1 MNSKMLSISLLA
13 GILLGLLGIMLLKP
27 LVVEEPVSG
36 CPVDQDNST
45 EDAQVFLMGTVG
57 GAYED
62 PDRDCWREEVVQPVL
77 DEFGVS
83 YYNPVVS
90 NWTEENAEIEARV
103 IAQAETIVLVITET
117 SPSIG
122 SLSESGWAVLSALE
136 RDQTIIVYIDP
147 NSDDEVSWRARQI
160 IISQAPALA
169 VRHAQVIWVD
179 SLEEVVQAL
188 RTLYAQ

>member
-1 MNSKMLSISLLA
+1 MSRRTLGISPVAGVLLGLF
-13 GILLGLLGIMLLKP
+13 GILLLNTLFASA
-27 LVVEEPVSG
+27 PVSG

-57 GAYED
+57 GDYED
-62 PDRDCWREEVVQPVL
+62 PNRDCWREDIVQPVL
-77 DEFGVS
+77 DELGVT

-90 NWTEENAEIEARV
+90 NWTEENAEVEARV

-136 RDQTIIVYIDP
+136 RGQTIIVYIDP
-147 NSDDEVSWRARQI
+147 TSDDEVSWRARQI
-160 IISQAPALA
+160 IISQAPSLA
-169 VRHAQVIWVD
+169 AQHEQVIWVN
-179 SLEEVVQAL
+179 SLDEVVQAL
-188 RTLYAQ
+188 RTLYAR